1 MILINLLPHR
11 EAARKKRKESFQASM
26 VAAALVGA
34 LACGAV
40 YMFYQYQIDLQAGR
54 NALLTREIKALDVK
68 IADVA
73 KIDAEIAA
81 LKARQKAV
89 EDLQSD
95 RNLPVHLLNELVLQL
110 PDGVY
115 IESLKQQEQTV
126 QIQGIAQSN
135 ERVSELL
142 NSLATK
148 TPWLSK
154 PELVE
159 VVGTTTQINAKE
171 RKRVAGFNLRFGL
184 VRSSDVEQQ
193 ANNAQGLKK

>member
-40 YMFYQYQIDLQAGR
+40 YMFYQYKIDLQAGR

-115 IESLKQQEQTV
+115 I
-126 QIQGIAQSN
+126 I
-135 ERVSELL
+135 
-142 NSLATK
+142 K
-148 TPWLSK
+148 TEKGSFK
-154 PELVE
+154 
-159 VVGTTTQINAKE
+159 I
-171 RKRVAGFNLRFGL
+171 
-184 VRSSDVEQQ
+184 
-193 ANNAQGLKK
+193 KK

>member
-1 MILINLLPHR
+1 MDNLI
-11 EAARKKRKESFQASM
+11 
-26 VAAALVGA
+26 
-34 LACGAV
+34 
-40 YMFYQYQIDLQAGR
+40 IAGGM
-54 NALLTREIKALDVK
+54 TYTFTKALGGKVGISICEDDKLELALELLEKAKKNGVNMGLAVDAK

-73 KIDAEIAA
+73 KIDAEIEA

-95 RNLPVHLLNELVLQL
+95 RNLPVHLLNELVVQL

-115 IESLKQQEQTV
+115 VESLKQQDQTV

-171 RKRVAGFNLRFGL
+171 KKRVSSFNLRFRL
-184 VRSSDVEQQ
+184 VRSSEMEQP
-193 ANNAQGLKK
+193 AAGEKKK

>member
-34 LACGAV
+34 LVCGAV
-40 YMFYQYQIDLQAGR
+40 YMFYQYKIDLQGQR

-115 IESLKQQEQTV
+115 IESLKQQDQTV

-159 VVGTTTQINAKE
+159 VVGTTTQINARE

-184 VRSSDVEQQ
+184 MRSSDVEQ
-193 ANNAQGLKK
+193 AHNAQALKK

>member
-34 LACGAV
+34 VACGAI
-40 YMFYQYQIDLQAGR
+40 YMLFQYKIDLQAQR
-54 NALLTREIKALDVK
+54 NAVLTREIKALDVK

-73 KIDAEIAA
+73 KIDEEIAA

-159 VVGTTTQINAKE
+159 VVGTTTQVNAREK
-171 RKRVAGFNLRFGL
+171 KRVAGFNLRFGL
-184 VRSSDVEQQ
+184 VRSSDAEQT
-193 ANNAQGLKK
+193 NNAQALKK

>member
-11 EAARKKRKESFQASM
+11 EVARKKRKESFQASM

-40 YMFYQYQIDLQAGR
+40 YMFYQYQIDQQAER
-54 NALLTREIKALDVK
+54 NALLTREIKALDIK

-159 VVGTTTQINAKE
+159 VVGTTTQINAREK
-171 RKRVAGFNLRFGL
+171 KRVAGFNLRFGL
-184 VRSSDVEQQ
+184 VRSSDVEQAQ
-193 ANNAQGLKK
+193 NAQGAKK

>member
-1 MILINLLPHR
+1 M
-11 EAARKKRKESFQASM
+11 
-26 VAAALVGA
+26 
-34 LACGAV
+34 
-40 YMFYQYQIDLQAGR
+40 
-54 NALLTREIKALDVK
+54 
-68 IADVA
+68 
-73 KIDAEIAA
+73 
-81 LKARQKAV
+81 
-89 EDLQSD
+89 QSD

-115 IESLKQQEQTV
+115 IEKLKQTDQTV

-159 VVGTTTQINAKE
+159 VKGTTTQVNAKE
-171 RKRVAGFNLRFGL
+171 KKRVSGFDLRFRL
-184 VRSSDVEQQ
+184 VRASEMQQ
-193 ANNAQGLKK
+193 AAAGQAPKK

>member
-1 MILINLLPHR
+1 MCDHINEKDYGHKPVLLH
-11 EAARKKRKESFQASM
+11 EC
-26 VAAALVGA
+26 LDA
-34 LACGAV
+34 LA
-40 YMFYQYQIDLQAGR
+40 IR
-54 NALLTREIKALDVK
+54 
-68 IADVA
+68 
-73 KIDAEIAA
+73 
-81 LKARQKAV
+81 
-89 EDLQSD
+89 
-95 RNLPVHLLNELVLQL
+95 

-115 IESLKQQEQTV
+115 VESLKQQDQTV

-171 RKRVAGFNLRFGL
+171 KKRVSSFNLRFRL
-184 VRSSDVEQQ
+184 VRSSEMEQP
-193 ANNAQGLKK
+193 AAGEKKK

>member
-1 MILINLLPHR
+1 MRHDLDQSASAPR
-11 EAARKKRKESFQASM
+11 SCAQEAQGKFP
-26 VAAALVGA
+26 G
-34 LACGAV
+34 
-40 YMFYQYQIDLQAGR
+40 IDAGR
-54 NALLTREIKALDVK
+54 CAGRRAGLRRRLHV
-68 IADVA
+68 
-73 KIDAEIAA
+73 
-81 LKARQKAV
+81 
-89 EDLQSD
+89 
-95 RNLPVHLLNELVLQL
+95 LPVQDRPARPAQRAVDARDQGNELVLQL

-159 VVGTTTQINAKE
+159 VVGTTTQINTRE

-184 VRSSDVEQQ
+184 VRSSDVEQ
-193 ANNAQGLKK
+193 AHNAQALKK

>member
-34 LACGAV
+34 VVCGAI
-40 YMFYQYQIDLQAGR
+40 YMLYQYKIDLQAGR

-115 IESLKQQEQTV
+115 IESLKQQDQTV

-159 VVGTTTQINAKE
+159 VVGTTTQINARE

-184 VRSSDVEQQ
+184 MRSSDVEQAQ
-193 ANNAQGLKK
+193 NAQGANK

>member
-40 YMFYQYQIDLQAGR
+40 YMFYQYKIDLQAGR